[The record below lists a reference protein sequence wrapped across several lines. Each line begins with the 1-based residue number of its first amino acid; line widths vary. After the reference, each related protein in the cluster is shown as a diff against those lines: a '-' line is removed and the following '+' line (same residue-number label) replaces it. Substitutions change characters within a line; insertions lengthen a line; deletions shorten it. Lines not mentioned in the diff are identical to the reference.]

1 MQAHCNAR
9 PATIGAAA
17 ARLAPMTSQPATP
30 RATADFLNDR
40 VRSMPPS
47 GIRRFFDM
55 LAEMKDVISLTIG
68 EPDFTTPE
76 PITRAAIESLE
87 AGETHYTANG
97 GMIELRGLIAANLR
111 DRYGVDYDPRSE
123 LIVTVGASEGV
134 DASMRATINPGDEVI
149 YHEPCFVAYAP
160 CIELAGGVAVPVS
173 TTDATDFRVTAEMIR
188 GAITP
193 RTKAIFLG
201 YPNNPTGAVLD
212 RPELEAIARV
222 AEEHDLLVY
231 SDEIYDR
238 LVYGDHA
245 HVAFSSLPGM
255 RERTILMGG
264 FSKSYAMTGWRIG
277 YVAAPA
283 ELMVGIAKVHQYG
296 IMCAPTAAQ
305 FAGIEAL
312 RSGEPHVQAMHAEYD
327 RRRRYIVDRFNALG
341 LLCFEPKGAFY
352 CFPRVTDATGMDD
365 STFAERLLEEERVG
379 VVPGL
384 AFGPSGAGHVRVC
397 YATAYEQIVEAM
409 DRIERFVERHRA

>member
-1 MQAHCNAR
+1 MS
-9 PATIGAAA
+9 
-17 ARLAPMTSQPATP
+17 SQPATP
-30 RATADFLNDR
+30 RAPADFLNDR

-76 PITRAAIESLE
+76 PIPRAAIASLE

-97 GMIELRGLIAANLR
+97 GMIELRELIAQNLLQ
-111 DRYGVDYDPRSE
+111 RYGVSYDPRTE
-123 LIVTVGASEGV
+123 LVMTVGASEGV
-134 DASMRATINPGDEVI
+134 DASLRATLNVSDEVI

-160 CIELAGGVAVPVS
+160 CIQLAGGTAVAVA
-173 TTDATDFRVTAEMIR
+173 TTAATDFRVTAAMIE
-188 GAITP
+188 AAVTP

-201 YPNNPTGAVLD
+201 YPNNPTGAALD
-212 RPELEAIARV
+212 RRELEAIARV
-222 AEEHDLLVY
+222 ADEHDLLVY

-238 LVYGDHA
+238 LVYGA
-245 HVAFSSLPGM
+245 HEHTAFSALAGM
-255 RERTILMGG
+255 RERTILLGG

-277 YVAAPA
+277 YVGAPA
-283 ELMVGIAKVHQYG
+283 GLMAGIAKVHQYG
-296 IMCAPTAAQ
+296 IMCAPTSAQ
-305 FAGIEAL
+305 FAAIAAM
-312 RSGEPHVQAMHAEYD
+312 RSGEPFVLEMQAEYD
-327 RRRRYIVDRFNALG
+327 RRRTYMVRRLNEIG

-352 CFPRVTDATGMDD
+352 CFPDVSRTGMDD
-365 STFAERLLEEERVG
+365 ETFAQELLREEERVG
-379 VVPGL
+379 VVPGS

>member
-1 MQAHCNAR
+1 MTTQSVPPTAR
-9 PATIGAAA
+9 P
-17 ARLAPMTSQPATP
+17 
-30 RATADFLNDR
+30 TADFLNDR
-40 VRSMPPS
+40 VRAMAPS

-97 GMIELRGLIAANLR
+97 GMLELRELIAANLAE
-111 DRYGVDYDPRSE
+111 RYGVAYDPRTE
-123 LIVTVGASEGV
+123 LIITVGASEGV
-134 DASMRATINPGDEVI
+134 DASLRATINPGDEVI

-160 CIELAGGVAVPVS
+160 CIELAGGTAVAVS
-173 TTDATDFRVTAEMIR
+173 TTKATDFRVTGEMIE
-188 GAITP
+188 AAVTP

-212 RPELEAIARV
+212 RDELETVAAV
-222 AEEHDLLVY
+222 AERHDLLVY

-238 LVYGDHA
+238 LVYGAHA
-245 HVAFSSLPGM
+245 HTAFSALPGM
-255 RERTILMGG
+255 RERTVLLGG

-283 ELMVGIAKVHQYG
+283 ELMSGIAKVHQYG
-296 IMCAPTAAQ
+296 IMCAPTPAQ
-305 FAGIEAL
+305 FAAIEAM
-312 RSGEPHVQAMHAEYD
+312 RSGEPHVQEMRAEYD
-327 RRRRYIVDRFNALG
+327 RRRRYMTDRFNEIG
-341 LLCFEPKGAFY
+341 LACFEPMGAFY
-352 CFPRVTDATGMDD
+352 CFPNVTEATGLDEG
-365 STFAERLLEEERVG
+365 TFAEMLLTDERVG
-379 VVPGL
+379 VVPGT

-397 YATAYEQIVEAM
+397 YATAFEQIVESM
-409 DRIERFVERHRA
+409 DRIERFVTRHRA

>member
-1 MQAHCNAR
+1 
-9 PATIGAAA
+9 
-17 ARLAPMTSQPATP
+17 MTSQPTP
-30 RATADFLNDR
+30 TRRPTADFLNHT
-40 VRSMPPS
+40 VRAMPPS

-76 PITRAAIESLE
+76 VITRAAIDSLE

-97 GMIELRGLIAANLR
+97 GMIELRGLIGGNLR
-111 DRYGVDYDPRSE
+111 DRYGVDYDARTE
-123 LIVTVGASEGV
+123 LVITVGASEGV
-134 DASMRATINPGDEVI
+134 DASLRATINPGDEVI

-160 CIELAGGVAVPVS
+160 CIQLAGGVAVPVA

-188 GAITP
+188 AAVTP

-201 YPNNPTGAVLD
+201 YPNNPTGAALD

-222 AEEHDLLVY
+222 ADEHDLLVY

-238 LVYGDHA
+238 LVYGA
-245 HVAFSSLPGM
+245 HEHTAFSALPGM
-255 RERTILMGG
+255 RDRTVLLGG

-283 ELMVGIAKVHQYG
+283 ELMAGIAKVHQYG

-305 FAGIEAL
+305 FAAIEAL
-312 RSGEPHVQAMHAEYD
+312 RSGEAALQEMRAEYD
-327 RRRRYIVDRFNALG
+327 RRRRYTTDRFNEIG
-341 LLCFEPKGAFY
+341 LACFEPMGAFY
-352 CFPRVTDATGMDD
+352 CFPQVSNATGLDET
-365 STFAERLLEEERVG
+365 TFAERLLEEERVG
-379 VVPGL
+379 VVPGT

-397 YATAYEQIVEAM
+397 YATAFEEIVEAM
-409 DRIERFVERHRA
+409 DRIERFVGRHRA

>member
-1 MQAHCNAR
+1 
-9 PATIGAAA
+9 
-17 ARLAPMTSQPATP
+17 MTTQPAATRRP
-30 RATADFLNDR
+30 TADFLNAT
-40 VRSMPPS
+40 VRAMPPS

-76 PITRAAIESLE
+76 GITRAAIESLE

-97 GMIELRGLIAANLR
+97 GMIELRELIADNLR
-111 DRYGVDYDPRSE
+111 DRYGVEYDPRTE
-123 LIVTVGASEGV
+123 LVITVGASEGV
-134 DASMRATINPGDEVI
+134 DASLRATVDPGDEVI

-160 CIELAGGVAVPVS
+160 CIQLAGGVAVPVA
-173 TTDATDFRVTAEMIR
+173 TTRDTDFRVTAAAIES
-188 GAITP
+188 AITP

-212 RPELEAIARV
+212 RDELAAIARV
-222 AEEHDLLVY
+222 ADAHDLLVY

-238 LVYGDHA
+238 LVYGSHG
-245 HVAFSSLPGM
+245 HTAFSALPGM
-255 RERTILMGG
+255 RDRTVLLGG

-277 YVAAPA
+277 FVAAPA
-283 ELMVGIAKVHQYG
+283 ELMTGIAKVHQYG

-305 FAGIEAL
+305 YAAIEAL
-312 RSGEPHVQAMHAEYD
+312 RNGEEAVQDMRAEYD
-327 RRRRYIVDRFNALG
+327 RRRRYMTDRFNEIG
-341 LLCFEPKGAFY
+341 LACFEPMGAFY
-352 CFPRVTDATGMDD
+352 CFPRVSDATGMDE
-365 STFAERLLEEERVG
+365 TAFAEALLEEERVG
-379 VVPGL
+379 VVPGT

-397 YATAYEQIVEAM
+397 YATAYDQIVEAM